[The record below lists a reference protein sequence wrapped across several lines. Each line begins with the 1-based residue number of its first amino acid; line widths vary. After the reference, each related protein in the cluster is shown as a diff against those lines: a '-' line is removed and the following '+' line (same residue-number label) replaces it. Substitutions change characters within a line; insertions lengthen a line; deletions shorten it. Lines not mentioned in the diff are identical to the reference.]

1 MAIQVFE
8 KVRSRGGKESP
19 EDPSINIVYG
29 VLGTDNENAVD
40 DAIRLVSPEA
50 WNFLTRQSWQREFL
64 GGVGEK
70 GLWEVTVLYDRNDP
84 KGRGTVQFSFD
95 TSGGREKITQSK
107 ATVDAAVATDAD
119 GAVSRTIPDCKG
131 AIGVTD
137 TSIEG
142 VEVTVPKLEFTV
154 TCVAAAAGLPPNFI
168 MRLKAAVGSVNDDR
182 FTVSYKGQVLEF
194 AEQELLFLGGPGSY
208 RGNGDWEFNL
218 KFAASETVEDLVLG
232 QTVDSITGE
241 PNVAGVIRL
250 ARKRG
255 WEYLWVFYKEQKD
268 SVSSRLVR
276 LPLAAYVERV
286 YDPINFTALFDL
298 LLEG

>member
-1 MAIQVFE
+1 M
-8 KVRSRGGKESP
+8 
-19 EDPSINIVYG
+19 
-29 VLGTDNENAVD
+29 D
-40 DAIRLVSPEA
+40 DAIRLTSPEA

-84 KGRGTVQFSFD
+84 KGRGAVQFSFD
-95 TSGGREKITQSK
+95 TSGGKEKITQSK
-107 ATVDAAVATDAD
+107 ATIESAGASDAD
-119 GAVSRTIPDCKG
+119 GSIPRNVPDCKG
-131 AIGVTD
+131 GIGVTD

-142 VEVTVPKLEFTV
+142 VNITVPKLEFTV
-154 TCVAAAAGLPPNFI
+154 TCVAAAANLPPNFI
-168 MRLKAAVGSVNDDR
+168 MRLKAAVGSVNDDH
-182 FTVSYKGQVLEF
+182 FSVTYKGQVLEF
-194 AEQELLFLGGPGSY
+194 DEQELLFLGGPGSY

-218 KFAASETVEDLVLG
+218 KFAASDTVEDLVLG
-232 QTVDSITGE
+232 QTVDSITGD
-241 PNVAGVIRL
+241 PNVAGVIRI

-286 YDPINFTALFDL
+286 YDPINFDALFEL
-298 LLEG
+298 LL

>member
-8 KVRSRGGKESP
+8 KVKSRGGKESV
-19 EDPSINIVYG
+19 EDPSINIIYG
-29 VLGTDNENAVD
+29 VLGTDDENAVD
-40 DAIRLVSPEA
+40 DAIRLTSPEA

-84 KGRGTVQFSFD
+84 KGRGAVQFSFD
-95 TSGGREKITQSK
+95 TSGGKEKITQSK
-107 ATVDAAVATDAD
+107 ATIESAGASDAD
-119 GAVSRTIPDCKG
+119 GSIPRSVPDCKG

-142 VEVTVPKLEFTV
+142 VEITVPKLEFTI
-154 TCVAAAAGLPPNFI
+154 TCVAAASALPPNYI
-168 MRLKAAVGSVNDDR
+168 MRLKGAVGSVNDDHFR
-182 FTVSYKGQVLEF
+182 VAYKGQVLEF
-194 AEQELLFLGGPGSY
+194 GEQELLFLGGPGSY

-218 KFAASETVEDLVLG
+218 KFAASDTVEDLVLG
-232 QTVDSITGE
+232 QTFDSISGE
-241 PNVAGVIRL
+241 PNVAGVIRI

-268 SVSSRLVR
+268 GVSSRLVR

-286 YDPINFTALFDL
+286 YDPIDFDALFAQ